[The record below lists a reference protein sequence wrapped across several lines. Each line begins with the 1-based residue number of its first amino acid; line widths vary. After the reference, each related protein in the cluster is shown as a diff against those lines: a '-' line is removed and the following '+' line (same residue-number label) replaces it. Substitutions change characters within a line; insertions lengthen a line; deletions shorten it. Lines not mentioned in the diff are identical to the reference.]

1 VVVEPTHVCIGV
13 TTPRHHGIRPV
24 ISAAEKVLHVKSE
37 GLDTQSIVPSLFV
50 VVSILMSILIL
61 HVHPFMF
68 SLLMLLLLLL
78 ILLFLH

>member
-1 VVVEPTHVCIGV
+1 MEFG
-13 TTPRHHGIRPV
+13 RLFQRPKRYFM
-24 ISAAEKVLHVKSE
+24 SSPKDST
-37 GLDTQSIVPSLFV
+37 TQSIVPSLFV